1 MRIRQLLPLL
11 LSSVALPAVAGD
23 YATTCYTAVDSLG
36 CIIEQ
41 AEFARQRNAEIDAS
55 IARVELA
62 RARELALSLTHCKS
76 RSSRTPRCMA
86 ERAQRFASRQN
97 ALAEASIAR
106 VAEAR
111 AFEAA
116 RRAEAAASIAAVE
129 AVRTREL
136 ERRQNAL
143 VKSSLAAVEVER
155 QRRFAAYQNALAT
168 ASVERVAAERGRQ
181 LASSLSPCKSE
192 SDTRPRCEAQRQRE
206 FIKHQRAL
214 AAASVQR
221 VEAERARA
229 FAAARNA
236 EANASI
242 AAVER
247 ARTTQR
253 AAEYAAGISHCA
265 RNELSPRCEAERAR
279 QLQASLTHCQSAADT
294 SPRCEAERAREF
306 AAARNAEINASIAA
320 VERNRAAASIE
331 TAAIVTNPN
340 ASIAAMTADEYAAL
354 TSHCVRAP
362 ESPRCEAERIREFAA
377 ARNAEIERSIAA
389 VAAARMQARHAA
401 ATRIPGAGHPASYC
415 ATAPYSPVC
424 RTEPSAEEYA
434 ALTSHC
440 VRAPESPRCEAER
453 IREFAAARNAEIER
467 SIAAVAAA
475 RARGQL
481 GNSTAAT
488 GNASTIAG
496 SSPLETGAISI
507 PTLPRTPEVRA
518 IPDNLLRQDIST
530 DPCRVKPFDALQ
542 FTRGATIDES
552 MKPELDRLSNLAQSC
567 PGVRIEVHGWADG
580 GSPFNNRNL
589 SQARAQAV
597 ADYLIA
603 NGVAPNRVAAMGRG
617 GSRPVLPYS
626 EGYDPAFG
634 GRAEFIVRDPSTDA
648 AARRVMWDLAELLD
662 PTYIP
667 AVANLSP

>member
-143 VKSSLAAVEVER
+143 VKASLAAVEVER

-389 VAAARMQARHAA
+389 VAAAR
-401 ATRIPGAGHPASYC
+401 
-415 ATAPYSPVC
+415 
-424 RTEPSAEEYA
+424 
-434 ALTSHC
+434 
-440 VRAPESPRCEAER
+440 
-453 IREFAAARNAEIER
+453 
-467 SIAAVAAA
+467 
-475 RARGQL
+475 ARGQL

-567 PGVRIEVHGWADG
+567 PGVRIEIHGWADG